1 MAPLEQQW
9 VKVQQKTFTKWCAS
23 PRMHR
28 AGTQLT
34 AGCRL
39 NSKLKT
45 REVQIDDLIT
55 DLSDGVSSP

>member
-1 MAPLEQQW
+1 MGQGPAEDIHQM
-9 VKVQQKTFTKWCAS
+9 VRI